1 MKVIAMKQYMKQG
14 KRYKFLNGAY
24 ESINVDNENFINYN
38 IHFKK
43 KDWWVLSIEKMTGLL
58 LEEIVNKKFYKS
70 SNILRINI
78 INNYNNTKTFIV
90 YHSNMCKC
98 EFLVKG

>member
-1 MKVIAMKQYMKQG
+1 MKVIAIKHYMKQG
-14 KRYKFLNGAY
+14 KRYKFINGYY
-24 ESINVDNENFINYN
+24 EAINNDNYNFINYN

-43 KDWWVLSIEKMTGLL
+43 RDWQVLSIEEMSGFL

-78 INNYNNTKTFIV
+78 INNYNDTKTFIV
-90 YHSNMCKC
+90 YHNNMYKC
-98 EFLVKG
+98 EYLVKG